1 MNLVANLGQ
10 ILSTVRF
17 VTASALEKL
26 DSTSFIFLG
35 IDLNKSNVLEIV
47 GDLLHIGF
55 WQSNNSTVEKL
66 YKIFNKVFS

>member
-1 MNLVANLGQ
+1 
-10 ILSTVRF
+10 
-17 VTASALEKL
+17 L